1 VSPLPAAADGAPG
14 AHEGL
19 LAAALRD
26 RGVLL
31 AAVFLTVYVG
41 VEMSMGSWGVNY
53 LQEHH
58 GLSEGLAGASL
69 SGYWL
74 GLTVGRFVISPVST
88 ALRWTTA
95 RMTSVCLAGVI
106 ACGVA
111 LGLAPA
117 GLFATVCLA
126 LLGFFLGPLFP
137 TAIAVVPQ
145 LTSPRLVPTAVG
157 LMNAV
162 SVVGGAAL
170 PWLAGTLGDVAGIG
184 TLVPFVTGLAV
195 VQLLVW
201 RAVAAQMR
209 SRA

>member
-1 VSPLPAAADGAPG
+1 
-14 AHEGL
+14 
-19 LAAALRD
+19 
-26 RGVLL
+26 
-31 AAVFLTVYVG
+31 
-41 VEMSMGSWGVNY
+41 M
-53 LQEHH
+53 
-58 GLSEGLAGASL
+58 SEGLAGASL
-69 SGYWL
+69 SAYWL
-74 GLTVGRFVISPVST
+74 GLTVGRFVISPVSN
-88 ALRWTTA
+88 ALRWSTS

-117 GLFATVCLA
+117 GPYAAVCLA

-137 TAIAVVPQ
+137 TAIAVVPR

-162 SVVGGAAL
+162 SVVVDSAL
-170 PWLAGTLGDVAGIG
+170 PWLAGALGDVAGIG

-201 RAVAAQMR
+201 RAAAAHMR
-209 SRA
+209 D